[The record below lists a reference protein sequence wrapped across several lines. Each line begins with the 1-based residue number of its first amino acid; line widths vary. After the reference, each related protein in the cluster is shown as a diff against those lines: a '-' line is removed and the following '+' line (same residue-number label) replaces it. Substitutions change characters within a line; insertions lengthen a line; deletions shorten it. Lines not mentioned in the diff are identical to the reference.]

1 MNNQQL
7 IDQISVQ
14 FASDACDA
22 NIRLIKNIDNEAY
35 EDAALYRDYIKNLIK
50 YTATML
56 INISKVASKEQVVTL
71 LEKEN
76 AYIYNELIKEKNK

>member
-22 NIRLIKNIDNEAY
+22 NIRLIKNIDIEAY
-35 EDAALYRDYIKNLIK
+35 EDAALDRDYIKNLIK

-56 INISKVASKEQVVTL
+56 INISKVASKEQVITL

-76 AYIYNELIKEKNK
+76 AYIYNELIKEKK